1 MSFRMDWQG
10 TIIMV
15 AILMVAQ
22 ILLRPLLPYE
32 QYCMVMVV
40 LVIAVFA
47 IGNHKW
53 IKYQLRKRNTD
64 RGDDY

>member
-1 MSFRMDWQG
+1 MSFRLDWQG
-10 TIIMV
+10 TIVLTVILV
-15 AILMVAQ
+15 AASYLV
-22 ILLRPLLPYE
+22 RPLLPYE
-32 QYCMVMVV
+32 QYCMFMVV

-53 IKYQLRKRNTD
+53 IKYQLRKRNTG